1 MYRSMLSRIKRNW
14 MALSIGS
21 RAAVAAFSAARRPP
35 NSLGSFEPLT
45 PVLLEGKGF
54 KRYEEEL
61 LKGLQNKEVLNI
73 AVTGGYGA
81 GKSSVLK
88 TFLEQHPEF
97 PHALVSLAT
106 FSETRPSPSKSG
118 TSIESAGEATAVPQA
133 SVATTPA
140 THDLMNRIEE
150 TIVQQLLYSVPAS
163 KLPKTR
169 LKRIVQASG
178 LAVYLHTVLLICLL
192 ASVLRFCLPLIE
204 KRTDVEVKW
213 LIDGLNAI
221 PEWLAIGCIL
231 GSGIYLL
238 YAGLRFISMFSI
250 DGLTLKGGKLEATH
264 HGSVLHKNVDEIIYC
279 FERSD
284 IRVVVIE
291 DLDRFDTQ
299 DIFFRLREINFTI
312 RQSPQVR
319 RPVHFIYAIRDEL
332 FTVTDK
338 TKFFDLIIP
347 IIPVV
352 NSENSREKLNE
363 LMRSRAVGEAV
374 LGAKLDPAVV
384 ETVCYYIDEMRLIKN
399 IVNEYDIYSNLLAN
413 DGLELNPNKLFAIVV
428 LRNLHPEAYAEL
440 IKRRGAIHKVL
451 EDFPGWVKRE
461 VSVLQQEIEQLR
473 SRLDEREGEFAQSQ
487 DHLRACVWFEIIRQG
502 KRPNANRIRSEHGA
516 TCTLLDFVK
525 DETFA
530 SITGAGRVQPMF
542 ISSQSYGNEQGEYVV
557 PKQLLKAMN
566 YEARVAR
573 LEQSLDGIEERIT
586 QLLKQVTRLKTIPF
600 REAVKDGYSDVVAA
614 GLQGLEVVIYLMR
627 KGLLDTDYADYL
639 GYFYEGSITQAD
651 KNFILAMTRGEV
663 LDVTTVLDD
672 PERVLS
678 KLDVDSMDAG
688 RGLIANVIETLA
700 RHRDTQVVEQARL
713 KLTTILRS
721 AHARLERFAEAME
734 LVFAAS
740 VNRKACTVQA
750 LLEID
755 QNLILQLLKAERFQ
769 PNHTRV
775 GLICAV
781 LDTLT
786 EEQIAGMKDRQGL
799 LLKAINALPNVTEL
813 VPQLE
818 NPSNGWKW
826 LRGKPAQFDSLNETI
841 EATTLR
847 KLVELGCLKLSL
859 PMLKLLMAR
868 LANDT
873 PTDSPVTYHGLLS
886 LELAGFADQVERTPD
901 TFVDELLSQQ
911 QILPESE
918 SSLVTLLNY
927 CQPDQD
933 QMEALLGLTD
943 CKISDLEPIPRSLWV
958 SLLESDRIEPVN
970 AAAWAFLER
979 RYPAESSE
987 TTEVNGA
994 DSEAL
999 AAIHEAFLQYVNRH
1013 AEALGRTLWEGDE
1026 DNQRALQR
1034 FLLQSASISNTTIR
1048 SVFQGVNLSSEVV
1061 LSSNIS
1067 ASRWAYIACN
1077 STVLYTPE
1085 IHSALVSAAGNLE
1098 GAYIQQRWTVA
1109 RDMLDLDA
1117 LPITVVHEVS
1127 RNGRAALEDTLRM
1140 WASIPFDAYATCG
1153 GATAELAKVCGRA
1166 NTQGARFKTDCLSVL
1181 VQIAQVGE
1189 LEREGRVEVVIQAL
1203 ALYAGWEQITPAL
1216 DLLDSAYLKLAKSG
1230 KVVLPSA
1237 GEDRRLVEALQG
1249 RGFVSSKKFEDKRT
1263 VAYGKPS
1270 AIRAALGSAGWLP

>member
-1 MYRSMLSRIKRNW
+1 MLSRIKRNW

-21 RAAVAAFSAARRPP
+21 RAAVTAFSAARRPA

-45 PVLLEGKGF
+45 PVLLEDKGF

-88 TFLEQHPEF
+88 TFLERHPEF

-106 FSETRPSPSKSG
+106 FSETKPSPSKFG
-118 TSIESAGEATAVPQA
+118 TSIESVGEATAVPSA
-133 SVATTPA
+133 NIATTPP
-140 THDLMNRIEE
+140 TPDLMNRIEE

-192 ASVLRFCLPLIE
+192 ASVLRFCLPSIE

-213 LIDGLNAI
+213 LVDGLNAI

-238 YAGLRFISMFSI
+238 YSGLRFISMFSI

-312 RQSPQVR
+312 CQSPQVR

-384 ETVCYYIDEMRLIKN
+384 ETVCYYVDEMRLIKN
-399 IVNEYDIYSNLLAN
+399 IVNEYDIYSSLLAN

-440 IKRRGAIHKVL
+440 LKRRGAIHSVL
-451 EDFPGWVKRE
+451 AGFQDWVKRQ
-461 VSVLQQEIEQLR
+461 VVALQGEIEMLR
-473 SRLDEREGEFAQSQ
+473 ENLTRKQAEVAKSVTE
-487 DHLRACVWFEIIRQG
+487 LRVCFWFEIINRANLE
-502 KRPNANRIRSEHGA
+502 RANRIRCDQSSA
-516 TCTLLDFVK
+516 FTLPTFVG
-525 DETFA
+525 DDAFA
-530 SITGAGRVQPMF
+530 IVTQSRRLQPVL
-542 ISSQSYGNEQGEYVV
+542 QLENYGPSEQGGQVDL
-557 PKQLLKAMN
+557 KQAL
-566 YEARVAR
+566 EAFDYQARAAR
-573 LEQSLDGIEERIT
+573 LEQSFDDLEEEIT

-600 REAVKDGYSDVVAA
+600 REAVKDGYSDVVAV

-627 KGLLDTDYADYL
+627 KGLLDTDYVDYL

-663 LDVTTVLDD
+663 LDVATVLDD

-678 KLDVDSMDAG
+678 KLDVDAMDAG
-688 RGLIANVIETLA
+688 RGLIANVIKTLA
-700 RHRDTQVVEQARL
+700 RHRDTQFVEQARL
-713 KLTTILRS
+713 KLATIFKS

-734 LVFAAS
+734 LIVAEPGDGKT
-740 VNRKACTVQA
+740 RTVQA

-755 QNLILQLLKAERFQ
+755 QHLILQLLKSERFQ
-769 PNHTRV
+769 PNHTRA
-775 GLICAV
+775 GLICTF

-799 LLKAINALPNVTEL
+799 LLKAINALPNVAEL

-818 NPSNGWKW
+818 NPFNGWKW
-826 LRGKPAQFDSLNETI
+826 LRSKPAQFDSLNETTD
-841 EATTLR
+841 ATILR
-847 KLVELGCLKLSL
+847 KLVELGCLKLSI
-859 PMLKLLMAR
+859 PMLKLVMVR
-868 LANDT
+868 LANA
-873 PTDSPVTYHGLLS
+873 PLTDSPVTYQGLLS
-886 LELAGFADQVERTPD
+886 LELAGFADQVKQMPD
-901 TFVDELLSQQ
+901 AFVDELLSQQ

-918 SSLVTLLNY
+918 SSLVTLLDY
-927 CQPDQD
+927 CQPDQK
-933 QMEALLGLTD
+933 QMEALLTFTD
-943 CKISDLEPIPRSLWV
+943 CKISDLEPIPHSLWIR
-958 SLLESDRIEPVN
+958 LLEDDRIEPVS
-970 AAAWAFLER
+970 AAAWTFLER
-979 RYPAESSE
+979 RYRPDESAEA
-987 TTEVNGA
+987 TEENGVNT
-994 DSEAL
+994 EAL
-999 AAIHEAFLQYVNRH
+999 AAIQEAFLQYVNRH

-1026 DNQRALQR
+1026 DDQRALQR
-1034 FLLQSASISNTTIR
+1034 FFLQSATISNTTLR
-1048 SVFQGVNLSSEVV
+1048 SVFQGVNLSPEVV
-1061 LSSNIS
+1061 LNSNIS
-1067 ASRWAYIACN
+1067 ATRWAYIAYN
-1077 STVLYTPE
+1077 STVPYTPK
-1085 IHSALVSAAGNLE
+1085 IHSALVRAAGNLE
-1098 GAYIQQRWTVA
+1098 GAYIQHRWTVA
-1109 RDMLDLDA
+1109 RDILDLDA
-1117 LPITVVHEVS
+1117 LPIKVVHEVS
-1127 RNGRAALEDTLRM
+1127 RNGRATLEDTLRM
-1140 WASIPFDAYATCG
+1140 WAGISFDAYPTCE
-1153 GATAELAKVCGRA
+1153 GATVELAKVCGHA
-1166 NTQGARFKTDCLSVL
+1166 NAQGARFKADYLSVL
-1181 VQIAQVGE
+1181 VQIAQVGD
-1189 LEREGRVEVVIQAL
+1189 LEREERVEVVIQAL
-1203 ALYAGWEQITPAL
+1203 ALNGAWEQIVPAL

-1230 KVVLPSA
+1230 KVVLPTA

-1270 AIRAALGSAGWLP
+1270 AIRAALGSAGWLT